1 MKLTAPGDRRLTKGA
16 IIGAAGLALLVGGGT
31 FALWFDNEDIPGGT
45 VNSGELDLELTGA
58 GAGGAGVWHAETCTG
73 TVIPIIAD
81 YLISPG
87 DIVCIAQPMDVTVT
101 GADIAATFSINT
113 AAATGPLAGVVTIT
127 TSLTPATGFTDAG
140 ANTLDRRAECH
151 GAFDHGERH
160 VHVPGDHRWTDCPAL
175 VDRPQPD
182 RFSLDQTAND

>member
-58 GAGGAGVWHAETCTG
+58 GTGGAGVWHAETCTG

-127 TSLTPATGFTDAG
+127 TSLTPATGFTGAG
-140 ANTLDRRAECH
+140 TNTWTVTPSDTAYSTTANVT
-151 GAFDHGERH
+151 FTF
-160 VHVPGDHRWTDCPAL
+160 PGT
-175 VDRPQPD
+175 VDGQTAQLSSID
-182 RFSLDQTAND
+182 LSEIAFSLDQTAND